1 VTIPQPRHSSSLP
14 SFLRFLSREVE
25 QNGLDPLAKQGP
37 DLDPEAIADLIWL
50 AVNQPAIALA
60 AKRRSADDDSKPDQ
74 PKKRSSERNQT
85 ERAEPAVV
93 TPSPSIGPSNL
104 VTNVR
109 EPGKAPR
116 ELEAQLLPEAS
127 VPGSERLPVWVRD
140 PFELL
145 NPQQLFEAMLPVMQ
159 EVPGDRPACLDEA
172 ATLDHYARWRQ
183 LIPVWQPDQHYRFE
197 LTLIVDQGFAM
208 RLWQPLLDNLERRLN
223 GFHGFQG
230 IRVLPWAGG
239 GEAGGGKAGWEKV
252 ANLIEGQGRS
262 CEGLVALIS
271 DCAGPKWRGKGG
283 IGPGPAFSLLLR
295 LGASRPVVVW
305 QVLPDWMWSRTA
317 LGQGEPVALRRT
329 SEGNAWP
336 YQLARPLET
345 RWHGKA
351 DVPPSVP
358 VFHLTIEGLRAWG
371 RLFGGSPFIATSGI
385 LLPLSPFSL
394 PGAAQTEQPPG
405 DGTKAAE
412 EEEKENENE
421 DALMPL
427 RRFQHLASNDAKQ
440 LLALFAAAPVLT
452 LPVMRLIQAA
462 MLEGAGAAAMSEA
475 LLSGLLRPIARNNSI
490 DPELLQLTFTAPIR
504 AALLRQQSPGK
515 TLEVIEAV
523 TDFIALHWSQQGWGS
538 FRAFLTD
545 PTIAAPFQQ
554 EQTQYFA
561 MLAADIIAQLGG
573 EYTTFAERLRGA
585 QRKDPFPRNLFSF
598 EELEEETAQ
607 IARFPELEQ
616 FTITTANLHSVQLR
630 AFEFETATIQGT
642 NITKKRGSTRGYRE
656 PLESGVAEASGHGSP
671 GGQLAPAANLEMLH
685 IPAGRFTMGSPPD
698 ESERHKDEG
707 PQHEV
712 ELRDFF
718 LSRTPISQAQ
728 WLVVAGWQPLPGE
741 EPWLRELHP
750 DPVSKLNDA
759 EPFLGHKR
767 PVVTVSWEEAM
778 EFCRRLSLRTG
789 KHYTLPSEA
798 QWEYACRAKT
808 ITPFHFG
815 ETISP
820 ELANYNG
827 NYTYG
832 DGQKGGYREQTTDAG
847 SFPAN
852 AWGLHDMHGNVWE
865 WCADHWHESYDLG
878 QQKAPGDGSPW
889 LDGDGNEGEKA
900 IKFVDDTDVLYNGT
914 TYKNWRITVTP
925 TSLGYMYE
933 TAAPGQEFTGML
945 PGLPHESI
953 DECLRIAKKSIDNAL
968 KQSDGAT
975 GASDHGRVLRGGS
988 WIIIPGYC
996 RSAYRGS
1003 NHPDGQ
1009 HSDVGFRVCCLPQD
1023 LLLYT

>member
-1 VTIPQPRHSSSLP
+1 MTILQPRHSSSLP
-14 SFLRFLSREVE
+14 SFLRFLSCEVE

-60 AKRRSADDDSKPDQ
+60 AKRRLADDDSKPDQ
-74 PKKRSSERNQT
+74 PKERSSERNQT
-85 ERAEPAVV
+85 ERAEPAVA

-159 EVPGDRPACLDEA
+159 EVAGDRPACLDEA

-208 RLWQPLLDNLERRLN
+208 RLWQPLLDNLSLRLN

-239 GEAGGGKAGWEKV
+239 GEAGGGEAGWEKV

-283 IGPGPAFSLLLR
+283 IGPGPAFSLLRR
-295 LGASRPVVVW
+295 LGASRPVVIW

-317 LGQGEPVALRRT
+317 LGQGEPVALRRS

-385 LLPLSPFSL
+385 LLPESPVSL
-394 PGAAQTEQPPG
+394 PGTAQTEQPPG

-412 EEEKENENE
+412 ENENENENEKDKE

-462 MLEGAGAAAMSEA
+462 MLEGAGASAMAEA
-475 LLSGLLRPIARNNSI
+475 LLSGLLRPIVRNNSI

-515 TLEVIEAV
+515 TVEVIEAV

-545 PTIAAPFQQ
+545 PTIAAPYQQ
-554 EQTQYFA
+554 EQTQHFA

-573 EYTTFAERLRGA
+573 EYTTFAERLRVA
-585 QRKDPFPRNLFSF
+585 QRKDLFPRNLFSF

-607 IARFPELEQ
+607 VARFPEIEQ
-616 FTITTANLHSVQLR
+616 FTITTACINSVQLR
-630 AFEFETATIQGT
+630 VFEFETATIQGA
-642 NITKKRGSTRGYRE
+642 NITKKRGSNRGYRE
-656 PLESGVAEASGHGSP
+656 PLASGDVEARRHASP
-671 GGQLAPAANLEMLH
+671 GGQLAPAATLEMLH

-698 ESERHKDEG
+698 EPERHQDEG
-707 PQHEV
+707 PQHQV

-718 LSRTPISQAQ
+718 LSRIPITQAQ
-728 WLVVAGWQPLPGE
+728 WLVVAGWQPLSGE

-759 EPFLGHKR
+759 ERFLGHER
-767 PVVTVSWEEAM
+767 PVVNVSWAEAM

-798 QWEYACRAKT
+798 QWEYACRAGT
-808 ITPFHFG
+808 TTPFHFG

-820 ELANYNG
+820 ELANFNG
-827 NYTYG
+827 NYTYRE
-832 DGQKGGYREQTTDAG
+832 GQKGVYREQTTNAG

-865 WCADHWHESYDLG
+865 WCADHWHGNYN
-878 QQKAPGDGSPW
+878 KAPAGDRPW
-889 LDGDGNEGEKA
+889 INKKAGDDSN
-900 IKFVDDTDVLYNGT
+900 
-914 TYKNWRITVTP
+914 R
-925 TSLGYMYE
+925 
-933 TAAPGQEFTGML
+933 
-945 PGLPHESI
+945 
-953 DECLRIAKKSIDNAL
+953 R
-968 KQSDGAT
+968 
-975 GASDHGRVLRGGS
+975 LRGGS
-988 WIIIPGYC
+988 WSLNPGYC
-996 RSAYRGS
+996 RSASRG
-1003 NHPDGQ
+1003 NDHPDNQ
-1009 HSDVGFRVCCLPQD
+1009 HNDVGFRVCCLPQD
-1023 LLLYT
+1023 LLLYI

>member
-1 VTIPQPRHSSSLP
+1 MTIPQPRHSSSLP

-85 ERAEPAVV
+85 ERAEPDVA

-109 EPGKAPR
+109 EQGKAPR

-412 EEEKENENE
+412 EEEKEKENENENENENE

-440 LLALFAAAPVLT
+440 LLSLFAAAPVLT

-462 MLEGAGAAAMSEA
+462 MLEGADAAAMSEA

-554 EQTQYFA
+554 EQIQYFA

-630 AFEFETATIQGT
+630 VFEFETATIQGT

-698 ESERHKDEG
+698 EPERHKDEG

-759 EPFLGHKR
+759 ERFLGHQR
-767 PVVTVSWEEAM
+767 PVVDVSWEEAM

-832 DGQKGGYREQTTDAG
+832 EGQKGGYREQTTDAG

-865 WCADHWHESYDLG
+865 WCADHWHSNYN
-878 QQKAPGDGSPW
+878 KAPADGSPW
-889 LDGDGNEGEKA
+889 IND
-900 IKFVDDTDVLYNGT
+900 
-914 TYKNWRITVTP
+914 
-925 TSLGYMYE
+925 
-933 TAAPGQEFTGML
+933 
-945 PGLPHESI
+945 
-953 DECLRIAKKSIDNAL
+953 KSND
-968 KQSDGAT
+968 S
-975 GASDHGRVLRGGS
+975 GRLLRGGS
-988 WIIIPGYC
+988 WNGLPGDC
-996 RSAYRGS
+996 RSACRVDYLPGA
-1003 NHPDGQ
+1003 Q
-1009 HSDVGFRVCCLPQD
+1009 HDAVGFRVCCLPQE

>member
-1 VTIPQPRHSSSLP
+1 MTIPQPRHSSSLP

-74 PKKRSSERNQT
+74 PKERSSERNQT
-85 ERAEPAVV
+85 ERAEYPVA
-93 TPSPSIGPSNL
+93 TPSSSIGPANL

-116 ELEAQLLPEAS
+116 DLEAQLLPEAS

-283 IGPGPAFSLLLR
+283 IGPGPAFSLLRR

-305 QVLPDWMWSRTA
+305 QVLPDWMWPRTA

-405 DGTKAAE
+405 DGTTAAE
-412 EEEKENENE
+412 EEEKEKENENENE

-462 MLEGAGAAAMSEA
+462 MLEGADAAAMAEA

-554 EQTQYFA
+554 EQTQHFA

-573 EYTTFAERLRGA
+573 EYTTFAERLRVA

-616 FTITTANLHSVQLR
+616 FTIATASIHSVQLR
-630 AFEFETATIQGT
+630 VFEFETATIQGT

-671 GGQLAPAANLEMLH
+671 GGQLAPAANLEMFH

-698 ESERHKDEG
+698 EPERHKDEG

-759 EPFLGHKR
+759 ERFLGHKR
-767 PVVTVSWEEAM
+767 PVVNVSWKEAM

-827 NYTYG
+827 NYSYG
-832 DGQKGGYREQTTDAG
+832 EGQKGGYREQTTDAG

-865 WCADHWHESYDLG
+865 WCADHWHGNYN
-878 QQKAPGDGSPW
+878 KAPADGSPW
-889 LDGDGNEGEKA
+889 IND
-900 IKFVDDTDVLYNGT
+900 
-914 TYKNWRITVTP
+914 
-925 TSLGYMYE
+925 
-933 TAAPGQEFTGML
+933 
-945 PGLPHESI
+945 
-953 DECLRIAKKSIDNAL
+953 KSND
-968 KQSDGAT
+968 S
-975 GASDHGRVLRGGS
+975 GRLLRGGS
-988 WIIIPGYC
+988 WFNDPGNC
-996 RSAYRGS
+996 RSAFRF
-1003 NHPDGQ
+1003 NFHPVNQ
-1009 HSDVGFRVCCLPQD
+1009 HPDVGFRVCCLPQD

>member
-1 VTIPQPRHSSSLP
+1 MTILQPRHSSSLP
-14 SFLRFLSREVE
+14 SFLRFLSCEVE

-60 AKRRSADDDSKPDQ
+60 AKRRLADDDSKPDQ
-74 PKKRSSERNQT
+74 PKERSSERNQT
-85 ERAEPAVV
+85 ERAEPAVA

-140 PFELL
+140 PFELM

-159 EVPGDRPACLDEA
+159 EVAGDRPACLDEA

-197 LTLIVDQGFAM
+197 LTLIFDQGFAM
-208 RLWQPLLDNLERRLN
+208 RLWQPLLDNLSLRLN

-239 GEAGGGKAGWEKV
+239 GEAGWEKV

-283 IGPGPAFSLLLR
+283 IGPGPAFSLLRR

-317 LGQGEPVALRRT
+317 LGQGEPVALRRS

-385 LLPLSPFSL
+385 LLPETPVSL
-394 PGAAQTEQPPG
+394 PGTAQTEQPPG
-405 DGTKAAE
+405 DEAKAAE
-412 EEEKENENE
+412 ENENENEKEKDKE

-462 MLEGAGAAAMSEA
+462 MLEGADAAAMAEA
-475 LLSGLLRPIARNNSI
+475 LLSGLLRPITRNNSI

-515 TLEVIEAV
+515 TVEVIEAV

-554 EQTQYFA
+554 EQTQHFA

-573 EYTTFAERLRGA
+573 EYTTFAERLRVA
-585 QRKDPFPRNLFSF
+585 QRKDLFPRNLFSF

-607 IARFPELEQ
+607 VARFPEIEQ
-616 FTITTANLHSVQLR
+616 FTITTACINSVQLR
-630 AFEFETATIQGT
+630 VFEFETATIQGA
-642 NITKKRGSTRGYRE
+642 NITKKRGSNRGYRE
-656 PLESGVAEASGHGSP
+656 PLASGDVEARRHASP
-671 GGQLAPAANLEMLH
+671 GGQLAPAATLEMLH

-698 ESERHKDEG
+698 EPERHQDEG
-707 PQHEV
+707 PQHQV

-718 LSRTPISQAQ
+718 LSRIPITQAQ
-728 WLVVAGWQPLPGE
+728 WLVVAGWQPLSGE

-759 EPFLGHKR
+759 ERFLGHER
-767 PVVTVSWEEAM
+767 PVVNVSWAEAM

-798 QWEYACRAKT
+798 QWEYACRAGT
-808 ITPFHFG
+808 TTPFHFG

-820 ELANYNG
+820 ELANFNG
-827 NYTYG
+827 NYTYRE
-832 DGQKGGYREQTTDAG
+832 GQKGVCREQTTDAG

-865 WCADHWHESYDLG
+865 WCADHWHDNYN
-878 QQKAPGDGSPW
+878 KAPADDRPWINKKAGD
-889 LDGDGNEGEKA
+889 D
-900 IKFVDDTDVLYNGT
+900 
-914 TYKNWRITVTP
+914 
-925 TSLGYMYE
+925 
-933 TAAPGQEFTGML
+933 
-945 PGLPHESI
+945 SI
-953 DECLRIAKKSIDNAL
+953 RL
-968 KQSDGAT
+968 
-975 GASDHGRVLRGGS
+975 LRGGS
-988 WIIIPGYC
+988 WFYFPGNC
-996 RSAYRGS
+996 RSAARYGVHPGYRRS
-1003 NHPDGQ
+1003 N
-1009 HSDVGFRVCCLPQD
+1009 VGFRVCCLPQD
-1023 LLLYT
+1023 LFLYT

>member
-1 VTIPQPRHSSSLP
+1 VTILQPRHSSSLP
-14 SFLRFLSREVE
+14 SFLRFLSCEVE

-60 AKRRSADDDSKPDQ
+60 AKRRLADDDSKPDQ
-74 PKKRSSERNQT
+74 PKERSSERNQT
-85 ERAEPAVV
+85 ERAEPAVA

-159 EVPGDRPACLDEA
+159 EVAGDRPACLDEA

-208 RLWQPLLDNLERRLN
+208 RLWQPLLDNLSLSLN

-239 GEAGGGKAGWEKV
+239 GEAGGGEAGWEKV

-283 IGPGPAFSLLLR
+283 IGPGPAFSLLRR
-295 LGASRPVVVW
+295 LGASRPVVIW

-317 LGQGEPVALRRT
+317 LGQGEPVALRRS

-385 LLPLSPFSL
+385 LLPESPVSL
-394 PGAAQTEQPPG
+394 PGTAQTEQPPG

-412 EEEKENENE
+412 ENENENENEKDKE

-462 MLEGAGAAAMSEA
+462 MLEGAGASAMAEA
-475 LLSGLLRPIARNNSI
+475 LLSGLLRPIVRNNSI

-515 TLEVIEAV
+515 TVEVIEAV

-545 PTIAAPFQQ
+545 PTIAAPYQQ
-554 EQTQYFA
+554 EQTQHFA

-573 EYTTFAERLRGA
+573 EYTTFAERLRVA
-585 QRKDPFPRNLFSF
+585 QRKDLFPRNLFSF

-607 IARFPELEQ
+607 VARFPEIEQ
-616 FTITTANLHSVQLR
+616 FTITTACINSVQLR
-630 AFEFETATIQGT
+630 VFEFETATIQGA
-642 NITKKRGSTRGYRE
+642 NITKKRGSNRGYRE
-656 PLESGVAEASGHGSP
+656 PLASGDVEARRHASP
-671 GGQLAPAANLEMLH
+671 GGQLAPAATLEMLH

-698 ESERHKDEG
+698 EPERHQDEG
-707 PQHEV
+707 PQHQV

-718 LSRTPISQAQ
+718 LSRIPITQAQ
-728 WLVVAGWQPLPGE
+728 WLVVAGWQPLSGE

-759 EPFLGHKR
+759 ERFLGHER
-767 PVVTVSWEEAM
+767 PVVNVSWAEAM

-798 QWEYACRAKT
+798 QWEYACRAGT
-808 ITPFHFG
+808 TTPFHFG

-820 ELANYNG
+820 ELANFNG
-827 NYTYG
+827 NYTYRE
-832 DGQKGGYREQTTDAG
+832 GQKGVYREQTTNAG

-865 WCADHWHESYDLG
+865 WCADHWHGNYN
-878 QQKAPGDGSPW
+878 KAPAGDRPW
-889 LDGDGNEGEKA
+889 INKKAGDDSN
-900 IKFVDDTDVLYNGT
+900 
-914 TYKNWRITVTP
+914 R
-925 TSLGYMYE
+925 
-933 TAAPGQEFTGML
+933 
-945 PGLPHESI
+945 
-953 DECLRIAKKSIDNAL
+953 R
-968 KQSDGAT
+968 
-975 GASDHGRVLRGGS
+975 LRGGS
-988 WIIIPGYC
+988 WSLNPGYC
-996 RSAYRGS
+996 RSASRG
-1003 NHPDGQ
+1003 NDHPDNQ
-1009 HSDVGFRVCCLPQD
+1009 HNDVGFRVCCLPQD
-1023 LLLYT
+1023 LLLYI

>member
-1 VTIPQPRHSSSLP
+1 MTILQPRHSSSLP
-14 SFLRFLSREVE
+14 SFLRFLSCEVE

-60 AKRRSADDDSKPDQ
+60 AKRRLADDDSKPDQ
-74 PKKRSSERNQT
+74 PKERSSERNQT
-85 ERAEPAVV
+85 ERAEPAVA

-159 EVPGDRPACLDEA
+159 EVAGDRPACLDEA

-197 LTLIVDQGFAM
+197 LTLIFDQGFAM
-208 RLWQPLLDNLERRLN
+208 RLWQPLLDNLSLRLN

-239 GEAGGGKAGWEKV
+239 GEAGWEKV

-283 IGPGPAFSLLLR
+283 IGPGPAFSLLRR

-317 LGQGEPVALRRT
+317 LGQGEPVALRRS

-385 LLPLSPFSL
+385 LLPETPVSL
-394 PGAAQTEQPPG
+394 PGTAQTEQPPG
-405 DGTKAAE
+405 DEAKAAE
-412 EEEKENENE
+412 ENENENEKEKDKE

-462 MLEGAGAAAMSEA
+462 MLEGADAAAMAEA
-475 LLSGLLRPIARNNSI
+475 LLSGLLRPITRNNSI

-515 TLEVIEAV
+515 TVEVIEAV

-554 EQTQYFA
+554 EQTQHFA

-573 EYTTFAERLRGA
+573 EYTTFAERLRVA
-585 QRKDPFPRNLFSF
+585 QRKDLFPRNLFSF

-607 IARFPELEQ
+607 VARFPEIEQ
-616 FTITTANLHSVQLR
+616 FTITTACINSVQLR
-630 AFEFETATIQGT
+630 VFEFETATIQGA
-642 NITKKRGSTRGYRE
+642 NITKKRGSNRGYRE
-656 PLESGVAEASGHGSP
+656 PLASGDVEARRHASP
-671 GGQLAPAANLEMLH
+671 GGQLAPAATLEMLH

-698 ESERHKDEG
+698 EPERHQDEG
-707 PQHEV
+707 PQHQV

-718 LSRTPISQAQ
+718 LSRIPITQAQ
-728 WLVVAGWQPLPGE
+728 WLVVAGWQPLSGE

-759 EPFLGHKR
+759 ERFLGHER
-767 PVVTVSWEEAM
+767 PVVNVSWAEAM

-798 QWEYACRAKT
+798 QWEYACRAGT
-808 ITPFHFG
+808 TTPFHFG

-820 ELANYNG
+820 ELANFNG
-827 NYTYG
+827 NYTYRE
-832 DGQKGGYREQTTDAG
+832 GQKGVCREQTTDAG

-865 WCADHWHESYDLG
+865 WCADHWHDNYN
-878 QQKAPGDGSPW
+878 KAPADDRPWINKKAGD
-889 LDGDGNEGEKA
+889 D
-900 IKFVDDTDVLYNGT
+900 
-914 TYKNWRITVTP
+914 
-925 TSLGYMYE
+925 
-933 TAAPGQEFTGML
+933 
-945 PGLPHESI
+945 SI
-953 DECLRIAKKSIDNAL
+953 RL
-968 KQSDGAT
+968 
-975 GASDHGRVLRGGS
+975 LRGGS
-988 WIIIPGYC
+988 WFYFPGNC
-996 RSAYRGS
+996 RSAARYGVHPGYRRS
-1003 NHPDGQ
+1003 N
-1009 HSDVGFRVCCLPQD
+1009 VGFRVCCLPQD
-1023 LLLYT
+1023 LFLYT

>member
-1 VTIPQPRHSSSLP
+1 VTILQPRHSSSLP
-14 SFLRFLSREVE
+14 SFLRFLSCEVE

-60 AKRRSADDDSKPDQ
+60 AKRRLADDDSKPDQ
-74 PKKRSSERNQT
+74 PKERSSERNQT
-85 ERAEPAVV
+85 ERAEPAVA

-140 PFELL
+140 PFELM

-159 EVPGDRPACLDEA
+159 EVAGDRPACLDEA

-197 LTLIVDQGFAM
+197 LTLIFDQGFAM
-208 RLWQPLLDNLERRLN
+208 RLWQPLLDNLSLRLN

-239 GEAGGGKAGWEKV
+239 GEAGWEKV

-283 IGPGPAFSLLLR
+283 IGPGPAFSLLRR

-317 LGQGEPVALRRT
+317 LGQGEPVALRRS

-385 LLPLSPFSL
+385 LLPETPVSL
-394 PGAAQTEQPPG
+394 PGTAQTEQPPG
-405 DGTKAAE
+405 DEAKAAE
-412 EEEKENENE
+412 ENENENEKEKDKE

-462 MLEGAGAAAMSEA
+462 MLEGADAAAMAEA
-475 LLSGLLRPIARNNSI
+475 LLSGLLRPITRNNSI

-515 TLEVIEAV
+515 TVEVIEAV

-554 EQTQYFA
+554 EQTQHFA

-573 EYTTFAERLRGA
+573 EYTTFAERLRVA
-585 QRKDPFPRNLFSF
+585 QRKDLFPRNLFSF

-607 IARFPELEQ
+607 VARFPEIEQ
-616 FTITTANLHSVQLR
+616 FTITTACINSVQLR
-630 AFEFETATIQGT
+630 VFEFETATIQGA
-642 NITKKRGSTRGYRE
+642 NITKKRGSNRGYRE
-656 PLESGVAEASGHGSP
+656 PLASGDVEARRHASP
-671 GGQLAPAANLEMLH
+671 GGQLAPAATLEMLH

-698 ESERHKDEG
+698 EPERHQDEG
-707 PQHEV
+707 PQHQV

-718 LSRTPISQAQ
+718 LSRIPITQAQ
-728 WLVVAGWQPLPGE
+728 WLVVAGWQPLSGE

-759 EPFLGHKR
+759 ERFLGHER
-767 PVVTVSWEEAM
+767 PVVNVSWAEAM

-798 QWEYACRAKT
+798 QWEYACRAGT
-808 ITPFHFG
+808 TTPFHFG

-820 ELANYNG
+820 ELANFNG
-827 NYTYG
+827 NYTYRE
-832 DGQKGGYREQTTDAG
+832 GQKGVCREQTTDAG

-865 WCADHWHESYDLG
+865 WCADHWHDNYN
-878 QQKAPGDGSPW
+878 KAPADDRPWINKKAGD
-889 LDGDGNEGEKA
+889 D
-900 IKFVDDTDVLYNGT
+900 
-914 TYKNWRITVTP
+914 
-925 TSLGYMYE
+925 
-933 TAAPGQEFTGML
+933 
-945 PGLPHESI
+945 SI
-953 DECLRIAKKSIDNAL
+953 RL
-968 KQSDGAT
+968 
-975 GASDHGRVLRGGS
+975 LRGGS
-988 WIIIPGYC
+988 WFYFPGNC
-996 RSAYRGS
+996 RSAARYGVHPGYRRS
-1003 NHPDGQ
+1003 N
-1009 HSDVGFRVCCLPQD
+1009 VGFRVCCLPQD
-1023 LLLYT
+1023 LFLYT

>member
-1 VTIPQPRHSSSLP
+1 MTIPQPRHSSSLP

-74 PKKRSSERNQT
+74 PKERSSERNQT
-85 ERAEPAVV
+85 ERAEYPVA
-93 TPSPSIGPSNL
+93 TPSSSIGPANL

-116 ELEAQLLPEAS
+116 DLEAQLLPEAS

-230 IRVLPWAGG
+230 IRVLHWAGG
-239 GEAGGGKAGWEKV
+239 GEAVGGEAGWEKV
-252 ANLIEGQGRS
+252 ANLIEVQSRS

-283 IGPGPAFSLLLR
+283 IGPGPAFSLLRR

-305 QVLPDWMWSRTA
+305 QVLPDWMWPRTA

-351 DVPPSVP
+351 EVPPSVP

-405 DGTKAAE
+405 DGTTAAE
-412 EEEKENENE
+412 EEEKEKENENENE

-462 MLEGAGAAAMSEA
+462 MLEGADAAAMAEA

-554 EQTQYFA
+554 EQTQHFA

-573 EYTTFAERLRGA
+573 EYTTFAERLRVA

-616 FTITTANLHSVQLR
+616 FTIATASIHSVQLR
-630 AFEFETATIQGT
+630 VFEFETATIQGT

-671 GGQLAPAANLEMLH
+671 GGQLAPAANLEMFH

-698 ESERHKDEG
+698 EPERHKDEG

-759 EPFLGHKR
+759 ERFLGHKR
-767 PVVTVSWEEAM
+767 PVVNVSWKEAM

-827 NYTYG
+827 NYSYG
-832 DGQKGGYREQTTDAG
+832 EGQKGGYREQTTDAG

-865 WCADHWHESYDLG
+865 WCADHWHGNYN
-878 QQKAPGDGSPW
+878 KAPADGSPW
-889 LDGDGNEGEKA
+889 IND
-900 IKFVDDTDVLYNGT
+900 
-914 TYKNWRITVTP
+914 
-925 TSLGYMYE
+925 
-933 TAAPGQEFTGML
+933 
-945 PGLPHESI
+945 
-953 DECLRIAKKSIDNAL
+953 KSND
-968 KQSDGAT
+968 S
-975 GASDHGRVLRGGS
+975 GRLLRGGS
-988 WIIIPGYC
+988 WFNDPGNC
-996 RSAYRGS
+996 RSAFRF
-1003 NHPDGQ
+1003 NFHPVNQ
-1009 HSDVGFRVCCLPQD
+1009 HPDVGFRVCCLPQD

>member
-1 VTIPQPRHSSSLP
+1 VTILQPRHSSSLP
-14 SFLRFLSREVE
+14 SFLRFLSCEVE

-60 AKRRSADDDSKPDQ
+60 AKRRLADDDSKPDQ
-74 PKKRSSERNQT
+74 PKERSSERNQT
-85 ERAEPAVV
+85 ERAEPAVA

-140 PFELL
+140 PFELM

-159 EVPGDRPACLDEA
+159 EVAGDRPACLDEA

-197 LTLIVDQGFAM
+197 LTLIFDQGFAM
-208 RLWQPLLDNLERRLN
+208 RLWQPLLDNLSLRLN

-239 GEAGGGKAGWEKV
+239 GEAGWEKV

-283 IGPGPAFSLLLR
+283 IGPGPAFSLLRR

-317 LGQGEPVALRRT
+317 LGQGEPVALRRS

-385 LLPLSPFSL
+385 LLPETPVSL
-394 PGAAQTEQPPG
+394 PGTAQTEQPPG
-405 DGTKAAE
+405 DEAKAAE
-412 EEEKENENE
+412 ENENENEKEKDKE

-462 MLEGAGAAAMSEA
+462 MLEGADAAAMAEA
-475 LLSGLLRPIARNNSI
+475 LLSGLLRPITRNNSI

-515 TLEVIEAV
+515 TVEVIEAV

-554 EQTQYFA
+554 EQTQHFA

-573 EYTTFAERLRGA
+573 EYTTFAERLRVA
-585 QRKDPFPRNLFSF
+585 QRKDLFPRNLFSF
-598 EELEEETAQ
+598 EELEEETAHV
-607 IARFPELEQ
+607 ARFPEIEQ
-616 FTITTANLHSVQLR
+616 FTITTACINSVQLR
-630 AFEFETATIQGT
+630 VFEFETATIQGA
-642 NITKKRGSTRGYRE
+642 NITKKRGSNRGYRE
-656 PLESGVAEASGHGSP
+656 PLASGDVEARRHASP
-671 GGQLAPAANLEMLH
+671 GGQLAPAATLEMLH

-698 ESERHKDEG
+698 EPERHQDEG
-707 PQHEV
+707 PQHQV

-718 LSRTPISQAQ
+718 LSRIPITQAQ
-728 WLVVAGWQPLPGE
+728 WLVVAGWQPLSGE

-759 EPFLGHKR
+759 ERFLGHER
-767 PVVTVSWEEAM
+767 PVVNVSWAEAM

-798 QWEYACRAKT
+798 QWEYACRAGT
-808 ITPFHFG
+808 TTPFHFG

-820 ELANYNG
+820 ELANFNG
-827 NYTYG
+827 NYTYRE
-832 DGQKGGYREQTTDAG
+832 GQKGVCREQTTDAG

-865 WCADHWHESYDLG
+865 WCADHWHDNYN
-878 QQKAPGDGSPW
+878 KAPADDRPWINKKAGD
-889 LDGDGNEGEKA
+889 D
-900 IKFVDDTDVLYNGT
+900 
-914 TYKNWRITVTP
+914 
-925 TSLGYMYE
+925 
-933 TAAPGQEFTGML
+933 
-945 PGLPHESI
+945 SI
-953 DECLRIAKKSIDNAL
+953 RL
-968 KQSDGAT
+968 
-975 GASDHGRVLRGGS
+975 LRGGS
-988 WIIIPGYC
+988 WDLNPGNC
-996 RSAYRGS
+996 RSAYR
-1003 NHPDGQ
+1003 NPFHPVGL
-1009 HSDVGFRVCCLPQD
+1009 HGLVGFRVCCLPQD
-1023 LLLYT
+1023 LFLYT

>member
-1 VTIPQPRHSSSLP
+1 MTILQPRHSSSLP
-14 SFLRFLSREVE
+14 SFLRFLSCEVE

-60 AKRRSADDDSKPDQ
+60 AKRRLADDDSKPDQ
-74 PKKRSSERNQT
+74 PKERSSERNQT
-85 ERAEPAVV
+85 ERAEPAVA

-140 PFELL
+140 PFELM

-159 EVPGDRPACLDEA
+159 EVAGDRPACLDEA

-197 LTLIVDQGFAM
+197 LTLIFDQGFAM
-208 RLWQPLLDNLERRLN
+208 RLWQPLLDNLSLRLN

-239 GEAGGGKAGWEKV
+239 GEAGWEKV

-283 IGPGPAFSLLLR
+283 IGPGPAFSLLRR

-317 LGQGEPVALRRT
+317 LGQGEPVALRRS

-385 LLPLSPFSL
+385 LLPETPVSL
-394 PGAAQTEQPPG
+394 PGTAQTEQPPG
-405 DGTKAAE
+405 DEAKAAE
-412 EEEKENENE
+412 ENENENEKEKDKE

-462 MLEGAGAAAMSEA
+462 MLEGADAAAMAEA
-475 LLSGLLRPIARNNSI
+475 LLSGLLRPITRNNSI

-515 TLEVIEAV
+515 TVEVIEAV

-554 EQTQYFA
+554 EQTQHFA

-573 EYTTFAERLRGA
+573 EYTTFAERLRVA
-585 QRKDPFPRNLFSF
+585 QRKDLFPRNLFSF

-607 IARFPELEQ
+607 VARFPEIEQ
-616 FTITTANLHSVQLR
+616 FTITTACINSVQLR
-630 AFEFETATIQGT
+630 VFEFETATIQGA
-642 NITKKRGSTRGYRE
+642 NITKKRGSNRGYRE
-656 PLESGVAEASGHGSP
+656 PLASGDVEARRHASP
-671 GGQLAPAANLEMLH
+671 GGQLAPAATLEMLH

-698 ESERHKDEG
+698 EPERHQDEG
-707 PQHEV
+707 PQHQV

-718 LSRTPISQAQ
+718 LSRIPITQAQ
-728 WLVVAGWQPLPGE
+728 WLVVAGWQPLSGE

-759 EPFLGHKR
+759 ERFLGHER
-767 PVVTVSWEEAM
+767 PVVNVSWAEAM

-798 QWEYACRAKT
+798 QWEYACRAGT
-808 ITPFHFG
+808 TTPFHFG

-820 ELANYNG
+820 ELANFNG
-827 NYTYG
+827 NYTYRE
-832 DGQKGGYREQTTDAG
+832 GQKGVCREQTTDAG

-865 WCADHWHESYDLG
+865 WCADHWHDNYN
-878 QQKAPGDGSPW
+878 KAPADDRPWINKKAGD
-889 LDGDGNEGEKA
+889 D
-900 IKFVDDTDVLYNGT
+900 
-914 TYKNWRITVTP
+914 
-925 TSLGYMYE
+925 
-933 TAAPGQEFTGML
+933 
-945 PGLPHESI
+945 SI
-953 DECLRIAKKSIDNAL
+953 RL
-968 KQSDGAT
+968 
-975 GASDHGRVLRGGS
+975 LRGGS
-988 WIIIPGYC
+988 WDLNPGNC
-996 RSAYRGS
+996 RSAYR
-1003 NHPDGQ
+1003 NPFHPVGL
-1009 HSDVGFRVCCLPQD
+1009 HGLVGFRVCCLPQD
-1023 LLLYT
+1023 LFLYT

>member
-1 VTIPQPRHSSSLP
+1 VTILQPRHSSSLP
-14 SFLRFLSREVE
+14 SFLRFLSCEVE

-60 AKRRSADDDSKPDQ
+60 AKRRLADDDSKPDQ
-74 PKKRSSERNQT
+74 PKERSSERNQT
-85 ERAEPAVV
+85 ERAEPAVA

-159 EVPGDRPACLDEA
+159 EVAGDRPACLDEA

-197 LTLIVDQGFAM
+197 LTLIFDQGFAM
-208 RLWQPLLDNLERRLN
+208 RLWQPLLDNLSLRLN

-239 GEAGGGKAGWEKV
+239 GEAGWEKV

-283 IGPGPAFSLLLR
+283 IGPGPAFSLLRR

-317 LGQGEPVALRRT
+317 LGQGEPVALRRS

-385 LLPLSPFSL
+385 LLPETPVSL
-394 PGAAQTEQPPG
+394 PGTAQTEQPPG
-405 DGTKAAE
+405 DEAKAAE
-412 EEEKENENE
+412 ENENENEKEKDKE

-462 MLEGAGAAAMSEA
+462 MLEGADAAAMAEA
-475 LLSGLLRPIARNNSI
+475 LLSGLLRPITRNNSI

-515 TLEVIEAV
+515 TVEVIEAV

-554 EQTQYFA
+554 EQTQHFA

-573 EYTTFAERLRGA
+573 EYTTFAERLRVA
-585 QRKDPFPRNLFSF
+585 QRKDLFPRNLFSF

-607 IARFPELEQ
+607 VARFPEIEQ
-616 FTITTANLHSVQLR
+616 FTITTACINSVQLR
-630 AFEFETATIQGT
+630 VFEFETATIQGA
-642 NITKKRGSTRGYRE
+642 NITKKRGSNRGYRE
-656 PLESGVAEASGHGSP
+656 PLASGDVEARRHASP
-671 GGQLAPAANLEMLH
+671 GGQLAPAATLEMLH

-698 ESERHKDEG
+698 EPERHQDEG
-707 PQHEV
+707 PQHQV

-718 LSRTPISQAQ
+718 LSRIPITQAQ
-728 WLVVAGWQPLPGE
+728 WLVVAGWQPLSGE

-759 EPFLGHKR
+759 ERFLGHER
-767 PVVTVSWEEAM
+767 PVVNVSWAEAM

-798 QWEYACRAKT
+798 QWEYACRAGT
-808 ITPFHFG
+808 TTPFHFG

-820 ELANYNG
+820 ELANFNG
-827 NYTYG
+827 NYTYRE
-832 DGQKGGYREQTTDAG
+832 GQKGVCREQTTDAG

-865 WCADHWHESYDLG
+865 WCADHWHDNYN
-878 QQKAPGDGSPW
+878 KAPADDRPWINKKAGD
-889 LDGDGNEGEKA
+889 D
-900 IKFVDDTDVLYNGT
+900 
-914 TYKNWRITVTP
+914 
-925 TSLGYMYE
+925 
-933 TAAPGQEFTGML
+933 
-945 PGLPHESI
+945 SI
-953 DECLRIAKKSIDNAL
+953 RL
-968 KQSDGAT
+968 
-975 GASDHGRVLRGGS
+975 LRGGS
-988 WIIIPGYC
+988 WFYFPGNC
-996 RSAYRGS
+996 RSAARYGVHPGYRRS
-1003 NHPDGQ
+1003 N
-1009 HSDVGFRVCCLPQD
+1009 VGFRVCCLPQD
-1023 LLLYT
+1023 LFLYT

>member
-1 VTIPQPRHSSSLP
+1 VTILQPRHSSSLP
-14 SFLRFLSREVE
+14 SFLRFLSCEVE

-60 AKRRSADDDSKPDQ
+60 AKRRLADDDSKPDQ
-74 PKKRSSERNQT
+74 PKERSSERNQT
-85 ERAEPAVV
+85 ERAEPAVA

-159 EVPGDRPACLDEA
+159 EVAGDRPACLDEA

-208 RLWQPLLDNLERRLN
+208 RLWQPLLDNLSLRLN

-239 GEAGGGKAGWEKV
+239 GEAGGGEAGWEKV

-283 IGPGPAFSLLLR
+283 IGPGPAFSLLRR
-295 LGASRPVVVW
+295 LGASRPVVIW

-317 LGQGEPVALRRT
+317 LGQGEPVALRRS

-385 LLPLSPFSL
+385 LLPESPVSL
-394 PGAAQTEQPPG
+394 PGTAQTEQPPG

-412 EEEKENENE
+412 ENENENENEKDKE

-462 MLEGAGAAAMSEA
+462 MLEGAGASAMAEA
-475 LLSGLLRPIARNNSI
+475 LLSGLLRPIVRNNSI

-515 TLEVIEAV
+515 TVEVIEAV

-545 PTIAAPFQQ
+545 PTIAAPYQQ
-554 EQTQYFA
+554 EQTQHFA

-573 EYTTFAERLRGA
+573 EYTTFAERLRVA
-585 QRKDPFPRNLFSF
+585 QRKDLFPRNLFSF

-607 IARFPELEQ
+607 VARFPEIEQ
-616 FTITTANLHSVQLR
+616 FTITTACINSVQLR
-630 AFEFETATIQGT
+630 VFEFETATIQGA
-642 NITKKRGSTRGYRE
+642 NITKKRGSNRGYRE
-656 PLESGVAEASGHGSP
+656 PLASGDVEARRHASP
-671 GGQLAPAANLEMLH
+671 GGQLAPAATLEMLH

-698 ESERHKDEG
+698 EPERHQDEG
-707 PQHEV
+707 PQHQV

-718 LSRTPISQAQ
+718 LSRIPITQAQ
-728 WLVVAGWQPLPGE
+728 WLVVAGWQPLSGE

-759 EPFLGHKR
+759 ERFLGHER
-767 PVVTVSWEEAM
+767 PVVNVSWAEAM

-798 QWEYACRAKT
+798 QWEYACRAGT
-808 ITPFHFG
+808 TTPFHFG

-820 ELANYNG
+820 ELANFNG
-827 NYTYG
+827 NYTYRE
-832 DGQKGGYREQTTDAG
+832 GQKGVYREQTTNAG

-865 WCADHWHESYDLG
+865 WCADHWHGNYN
-878 QQKAPGDGSPW
+878 KAPAGDRPW
-889 LDGDGNEGEKA
+889 INKKAGDDSN
-900 IKFVDDTDVLYNGT
+900 
-914 TYKNWRITVTP
+914 R
-925 TSLGYMYE
+925 
-933 TAAPGQEFTGML
+933 
-945 PGLPHESI
+945 
-953 DECLRIAKKSIDNAL
+953 R
-968 KQSDGAT
+968 
-975 GASDHGRVLRGGS
+975 LRGGS
-988 WIIIPGYC
+988 WSLNPGYC
-996 RSAYRGS
+996 RSASRG
-1003 NHPDGQ
+1003 NDHPDNQ
-1009 HSDVGFRVCCLPQD
+1009 HNDVGFRVCCLPQD
-1023 LLLYT
+1023 LLLYI